1 MKNHRLIA
9 FSFNVRVLCMQAYFI
24 YILTVWCTQSIQKG
38 IMKKCSTLC
47 RIVIRD
53 SSAGFFF
60 LLIVQFC
67 KHVWHNAEKSIC
79 QILLFSSFLL
89 TSSRLFYPHPF
100 SHLVKM
106 HAMVLTLTVSA
117 VFWLHMTD
125 VQQSTRHQGKAPPWK
140 ACHGKYV
147 HSSSNSNVKI
157 GGFGRVYNTSFS
169 R

>member
-79 QILLFSSFLL
+79 QILLFSSSFLL
-89 TSSRLFYPHPF
+89 TSSCLFYPHPF
-100 SHLVKM
+100 FTFSQNACYGINPRCLSSI
-106 HAMVLTLTVSA
+106 LTSYDRCTTVNKTS
-117 VFWLHMTD
+117 
-125 VQQSTRHQGKAPPWK
+125 RK
-140 ACHGKYV
+140 
-147 HSSSNSNVKI
+147 SSPLKSLSWEVW
-157 GGFGRVYNTSFS
+157 T
-169 R
+169 